1 MQTDTRMER
10 WCIYYPHLSATN
22 PAQFHAFRTNSRQR
36 ATGRGSISQY
46 PMPNSRQ
53 LGSRII
59 SFIRSALAK
68 ENIPVPCGMRS
79 LKGRDY
85 VLNYTPRGVDPRSDA
100 LRPGKQ
106 WDRIYQRWTL
116 SFGMVGKSI
125 FYICNRG
132 MEKIHLSPPPCY
144 KWDLPSSALVRYLPK
159 SNKHPKVGANHL
171 KKKRW
176 KNKPS

>member
-1 MQTDTRMER
+1 MGEIHQPLASKSKLGRACFFQAFPVSSSPRATLKILQAFILMQTDTRMER
-10 WCIYYPHLSATN
+10 WCIHYPHLSATN

-68 ENIPVPCGMRS
+68 ENIPMPCGMRS

-106 WDRIYQRWTL
+106 
-116 SFGMVGKSI
+116 
-125 FYICNRG
+125 
-132 MEKIHLSPPPCY
+132 
-144 KWDLPSSALVRYLPK
+144 
-159 SNKHPKVGANHL
+159 
-171 KKKRW
+171 
-176 KNKPS
+176 